1 MKIFFSIFY
10 LILSFN
16 LCLAQSNLSQLE
28 FLIGTWQV
36 EGKQN
41 FESWKKEN
49 DTVFIGL
56 GYKIKD
62 SISTVTETLKLQVVK
77 DNIVYT
83 ATVPNQNDGEAVP
96 FTLNTSRHDL
106 FSFENPDHDFP
117 KKIQYQLTSEG
128 KIMVNVL
135 GENDKG
141 FSFYFIKPKY

>member
-1 MKIFFSIFY
+1 MKTNLFIIFFLFV
-10 LILSFN
+10 L
-16 LCLAQSNLSQLE
+16 LCYAQKDLSQLE
-28 FLIGTWQV
+28 FLIDTWQV

-83 ATVPNQNDGEAVP
+83 ATVPNQNEGEAIP